1 MIPPRMQPAGFW
13 RRYAAWSLD
22 AAIVGLPA
30 IALAW
35 ARTQSALHEVLRAFD
50 VLAARMAALMIEGL
64 RSAQEP
70 LSMMLGWVHG
80 GALHAESIV
89 LQAALWR
96 ALQPGLTA
104 FVLFASIYWVAC
116 ERSPWQATPGKR
128 ALGLVVTD
136 IEQRPLG
143 LGRALARH
151 VAGAASWLTLNLG
164 HALAAVPPQKRS
176 LHDHL
181 AGTRVLQE
189 GDSRLP
195 AWARVWLGLQL
206 VFAFALTAWATLAMR
221 DALRL
226 AVENAL
232 SS

>member
-1 MIPPRMQPAGFW
+1 MIAPALQPAGFW
-13 RRYAAWSLD
+13 QRYAAWSLD

-30 IALAW
+30 TALAW
-35 ARTQSALHEVLRAFD
+35 SRTQSALHEVQRAFD
-50 VLAARMAALMIEGL
+50 VVAARMAALMIDGL
-64 RSAQEP
+64 RSTQEP
-70 LSMMLGWVHG
+70 LSMVLGWLQG
-80 GALHAESIV
+80 GALHAESLA

-96 ALQPGLTA
+96 ALQPGMTA
-104 FVLFASIYWVAC
+104 FVLFAAIYWVGC

-151 VAGAASWLTLNLG
+151 VAGIASWLTLNLG
-164 HALAAVPPQKRS
+164 HALAAIPPQKRA

-181 AGTRVLQE
+181 AGTRVLQVE
-189 GDSRLP
+189 GESYLP

-206 VFAFALTAWATLAMR
+206 VFAVALTAWFALAMQG
-221 DALRL
+221 ALRL

-232 SS
+232 

>member
-1 MIPPRMQPAGFW
+1 MQPAGFW

-35 ARTQSALHEVLRAFD
+35 SRTQSALHEVARAFD
-50 VLAARMAALMIEGL
+50 VLAARMAALMIDGL
-64 RSAQEP
+64 RSTQEP
-70 LSMMLGWVHG
+70 LSMMLGW
-80 GALHAESIV
+80 LHAGVLHGESIA

-104 FVLFASIYWVAC
+104 FVLFAAIYWVGC
-116 ERSPWQATPGKR
+116 ERSSWQATPGKR

-136 IEQRPLG
+136 IEQRPLK

-151 VAGAASWLTLNLG
+151 VAGVASWITLNLG
-164 HALAAVPPQKRS
+164 HALAAVPPQKRA

-181 AGTRVLQE
+181 AGTRVLQVE
-189 GDSRLP
+189 GESRLP
-195 AWARVWLGLQL
+195 AWARGWLGLQL
-206 VFAFALTAWATLAMR
+206 VFAVAWTAWFALAMQS
-221 DALRL
+221 ALRL

-232 SS
+232 